1 MVKERTSELKYM
13 LMETSKTEMQT
24 EKRMK
29 KMEQNSGII
38 TIGVL
43 NMHWEY
49 QNEKKQ
55 KGQREKEQDS

>member
-13 LMETSKTEMQT
+13 LIETSKTEMQT